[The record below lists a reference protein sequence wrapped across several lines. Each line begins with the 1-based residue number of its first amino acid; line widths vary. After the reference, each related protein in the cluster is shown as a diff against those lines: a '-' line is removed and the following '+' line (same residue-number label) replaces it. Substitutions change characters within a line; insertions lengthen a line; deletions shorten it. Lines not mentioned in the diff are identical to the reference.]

1 MLLSE
6 IFMFFIWL
14 DGHLIRKSGLL
25 RRKNNSVFFVEVSYL
40 NMASRTD
47 CFLDK
52 LAFNI

>member
-6 IFMFFIWL
+6 IFKLFIWL

-25 RRKNNSVFFVEVSYL
+25 RRKIESVFFVEVNDV
-40 NMASRTD
+40 NMASWTG

-52 LAFNI
+52 LVFNI

>member
-25 RRKNNSVFFVEVSYL
+25 RRKNKSVFFVEVSYL

-52 LAFNI
+52 LVFNI